1 MSATTAWAAPRSA
14 KGANGANGAT
24 GSFGERIVF
33 DNVSKFYGEVLGVN
47 RIDLTIGPGIT
58 ALVGPNGSGKTTLM
72 NLMAGLLRPSEGDVS
87 ICGLTPDEPERL
99 FRRVGYCTQFD
110 TYPRGIRG
118 WEFVELYLR
127 LHGYA
132 RAEARDKARVAI
144 ERLGMLDAADRRIAG
159 YSKGMKQRI
168 KLAQAIAHDPDILVL
183 DEPLNGL
190 DPLARAET
198 IDLFRSFARAGR
210 HLIVSSHVLHE
221 VDDLSDRVVLIHG
234 GYIVA
239 EGEVEGVRG
248 EMVEERP
255 LQVLVRCDR
264 PSTLAARV
272 FSEDHVVE
280 ARLDPDKR
288 GVLIR
293 TQNAERFYLL
303 LNRLATEGVVEIE
316 AVLPADDDV
325 QAVYQYLIGG
335 VPPGAA

>member
-24 GSFGERIVF
+24 GSFGDRIVF

-168 KLAQAIAHDPDILVL
+168 KLAQAIAHD
-183 DEPLNGL
+183 
-190 DPLARAET
+190 
-198 IDLFRSFARAGR
+198 
-210 HLIVSSHVLHE
+210 
-221 VDDLSDRVVLIHG
+221 
-234 GYIVA
+234 
-239 EGEVEGVRG
+239 
-248 EMVEERP
+248 
-255 LQVLVRCDR
+255 
-264 PSTLAARV
+264 
-272 FSEDHVVE
+272 
-280 ARLDPDKR
+280 
-288 GVLIR
+288 
-293 TQNAERFYLL
+293 
-303 LNRLATEGVVEIE
+303 
-316 AVLPADDDV
+316 
-325 QAVYQYLIGG
+325 
-335 VPPGAA
+335 

>member
-1 MSATTAWAAPRSA
+1 VSTRASPAAASPTAPARSA
-14 KGANGANGAT
+14 ESLLIT
-24 GSFGERIVF
+24 FE
-33 DNVSKFYGEVLGVN
+33 NVSKFYGEVLGVN
-47 RIDLTIGPGIT
+47 RIDLTIGAGIT

-72 NLMAGLLRPSEGDVS
+72 NLMAGLLRPTEGAVS
-87 ICGLTPDEPERL
+87 ICGLTPEDPVRL
-99 FRRVGYCTQFD
+99 FRKVGYCTQFD
-110 TYPRGIRG
+110 TFPRGIRG

-127 LHGYA
+127 LHGYGA
-132 RAEARDKARVAI
+132 AEVEAKTRRALERV
-144 ERLGMLDAADRRIAG
+144 GMLDAAGRRIGG

-168 KLAQAIAHDPDILVL
+168 KLAQAIAHDPEILVL

-198 IDLFRSFARAGR
+198 IDLFRAFARAGR
-210 HLIVSSHVLHE
+210 FLVISSHVLHE
-221 VDDLSDRVVLIHG
+221 VDELADRVVLIHG

-239 EGEVEGVRG
+239 EGAIEGVRD
-248 EMVEERP
+248 ELAEERP
-255 LQVLVRCDR
+255 LQVLVRCDK
-264 PSTLAARV
+264 PSALAARV

-288 GVLIR
+288 GLLVR

-303 LNRLATEGVVEIE
+303 LNRLASEEEVEIE

-325 QAVYQYLIGG
+325 QSVYQYLIGG